1 MKKLLS
7 LALALIMVL
16 TLSVAVAAQ
25 EHSDMETVTISVTYN
40 ATNSGT
46 VSPAETFAFTI
57 AKTSVTD
64 AADGVTTGNMPV
76 PAVGNVEF
84 AEGDAGNAGSMTKD
98 VTITLPEYTS
108 VGVYTYTI
116 TPTTRTTAGVTYW
129 AKTIKLVVTVIEQNG
144 KIRVAAVHTEGEG
157 EEKSDDI
164 SYTYS
169 AGSLSVTKNVTG
181 NLGDQTKDFNV
192 TVTFTAP
199 EAGVVNSTIS
209 YIVDGETKTI
219 APAEW
224 EENTASVQI
233 ALHHEETV
241 TFTNIP
247 YGVTYHVAEDSY
259 EAEDYKTSYNK
270 QDGTIGAASDAVTIT
285 NTKGT
290 TVDTGIALDSLP
302 YVLLIAVAVVGVVAF
317 TAKKRTTDR

>member
-7 LALALIMVL
+7 LALALVMVL

-116 TPTTRTTAGVTYW
+116 TPTPRTTGGVTYW
-129 AKTIKLVVTVIEQNG
+129 GRPIKLVVTVIEQNG
-144 KIRVAAVHTEGEG
+144 KIRVAAVHTEREG

-164 SYTYS
+164 TYNYS
-169 AGSLSVTKNVTG
+169 AGSLSVSKRVTG
-181 NLGDQTKDFNV
+181 HTGD
-192 TVTFTAP
+192 
-199 EAGVVNSTIS
+199 G
-209 YIVDGETKTI
+209 
-219 APAEW
+219 
-224 EENTASVQI
+224 
-233 ALHHEETV
+233 
-241 TFTNIP
+241 
-247 YGVTYHVAEDSY
+247 
-259 EAEDYKTSYNK
+259 
-270 QDGTIGAASDAVTIT
+270 
-285 NTKGT
+285 
-290 TVDTGIALDSLP
+290 
-302 YVLLIAVAVVGVVAF
+302 
-317 TAKKRTTDR
+317 